1 MNRIKRRKYQLGNVV
16 VEVAPEATASDPVTR
31 SLGRN
36 LVKAIVKPTVSHI
49 AEAYN
54 ELEVKH
60 EDHTFVFFLVN

>member
-1 MNRIKRRKYQLGNVV
+1 VNRINRREYQLGNVEA
-16 VEVAPEATASDPVTR
+16 EVAPEITASDPFTT

-54 ELEVKH
+54 EREVLI
-60 EDHTFVFFLVN
+60 EQQRPYFLL